1 MFQTIHGDAQGTC
14 LSWTGIAVVHR
25 WPIWVG
31 VWVFCTCNRRF
42 TGALHR
48 HMNHDGIS
56 AFAGNS
62 GIRVGYPTCRFLLP
76 QGEVSAESLSRDNVS
91 TDCSFANRAKR
102 PQGRT
107 RVAAEPRAPD
117 VGVTCLQSLGG
128 CVSLPVNKLTS

>member
-1 MFQTIHGDAQGTC
+1 MRLCLLPMGGTSPLGMGPGPKHIHLNLREVPRRGHPELRSCGCFVTA
-14 LSWTGIAVVHR
+14 
-25 WPIWVG
+25 
-31 VWVFCTCNRRF
+31 CNRRF

-91 TDCSFANRAKR
+91 TAW
-102 PQGRT
+102 
-107 RVAAEPRAPD
+107 
-117 VGVTCLQSLGG
+117 CLE
-128 CVSLPVNKLTS
+128 